1 MQVEDIGGSRYAVN
15 FAKRIVVKVGTSTI
29 TYENGKMNH
38 GNIDKLCRGIADI
51 WNSGREVILVTSGAI
66 GVGIGSLNL
75 PSKPDDIPQKQ
86 AIAAVGQCELMN
98 AYTRSF
104 AEYSYVCG
112 QILLTKDGI
121 ADKLQRHNIT
131 NTLEAMLEKHLIPV
145 INEND
150 TVSTSE
156 IWHNGTFGDNDTLSA
171 DVAILTNA
179 DLLIIL
185 SDIDGLYTS
194 NPRADENA
202 KRISYVEEITD
213 EMLGFSKGA
222 GSKLGTGGM
231 YTKITAM
238 QMVTGKGING
248 VIASGS
254 QPQVLEQILDQD
266 DIGTFFAAK

>member
-1 MQVEDIGGSRYAVN
+1 
-15 FAKRIVVKVGTSTI
+15 
-29 TYENGKMNH
+29 
-38 GNIDKLCRGIADI
+38 
-51 WNSGREVILVTSGAI
+51 
-66 GVGIGSLNL
+66 
-75 PSKPDDIPQKQ
+75 
-86 AIAAVGQCELMN
+86 MN

-194 NPRADENA
+194 NPREDENA

-266 DIGTFFAAK
+266 DIGTYFAAK

>member
-1 MQVEDIGGSRYAVN
+1 MESSSNGGSRFAVN
-15 FAKRIVVKVGTSTI
+15 FAKRIVVKVGTSSI

-38 GNIDKLCRGIADI
+38 GNIDKLCRGIADL

-66 GVGIGSLNL
+66 GVGIGSLNIEE
-75 PSKPDDIPQKQ
+75 KPTEIPQKQ

-131 NTLEAMLEKHLIPV
+131 NTIEAMLERHLIPV

-171 DVAILTNA
+171 DVARLINA

-185 SDIDGLYTS
+185 SDIDGLYTG
-194 NPRADENA
+194 NPKTDPDA

-213 EMLGFSKGA
+213 EMLGFSSGA

-231 YTKITAM
+231 FTKVTAM
-238 QMVTGKGING
+238 KMVTGNGING
-248 VIASGS
+248 VIASS
-254 QPQVLEQILDQD
+254 SEPQILERILDQD
-266 DIGTFFAAK
+266 DLGTFFAAK

>member
-1 MQVEDIGGSRYAVN
+1 MQVGDNGGSRYAVN

-38 GNIDKLCRGIADI
+38 GNIDRLCRGIADI
-51 WNSGREVILVTSGAI
+51 WNSGREIILVTSGAI

-75 PSKPDDIPQKQ
+75 PEKPTEIPQKQ

-131 NTLEAMLEKHLIPV
+131 NTIEAMLERHLIPV

-150 TVSTSE
+150 TVSTNE

-171 DVAILTNA
+171 DVATLMNA

-185 SDIDGLYTS
+185 SDIDGLYTG
-194 NPRADENA
+194 NPKEDPDAR
-202 KRISYVEEITD
+202 RISYVDKITD
-213 EMLGFSKGA
+213 EMMGFSKGA

-231 YTKITAM
+231 ATKITAM
-238 QMVTGKGING
+238 KMVTEHGING
-248 VIASGS
+248 VIAEGS
-254 QPQVLEQILDQD
+254 CPQVIEQILDQD
-266 DIGTFFAAK
+266 DVGTFFAAE

>member
-1 MQVEDIGGSRYAVN
+1 MQTADKGGSRYAVN
-15 FAKRIVVKVGTSTI
+15 FCKRIVVKVGTSTL

-38 GNIDKLCRGIADI
+38 GNIDKLCRGIADL

-75 PSKPDDIPQKQ
+75 PEKPDDIPEKQ

-104 AEYSYVCG
+104 AKYSYVCG

-131 NTLEAMLEKHLIPV
+131 NTIEAMLAKHLIPV

-150 TVSTSE
+150 TVSTNE

-171 DVAILTNA
+171 DVAILMNA

-185 SDIDGLYTS
+185 SDIDGLYTG
-194 NPRADENA
+194 NPREDADA
-202 KRISYVEEITD
+202 RRISYVDEITD
-213 EMLGFSKGA
+213 EMFGISKGA

-231 YTKITAM
+231 KTKITAM
-238 QMVTGKGING
+238 QMVTSKGING

-254 QPQVLEQILDQD
+254 AHGVIEQILDQD
-266 DIGTFFAAK
+266 DVGTFFAAK

>member
-1 MQVEDIGGSRYAVN
+1 MQVEDKGGSRYAVN

-75 PSKPDDIPQKQ
+75 PEKPDDIPQKQ

-131 NTLEAMLEKHLIPV
+131 NTIEAMLEKHLIPV

-185 SDIDGLYTS
+185 SDIDGLYTG
-194 NPRADENA
+194 NPREDETA
-202 KRISYVEEITD
+202 KRISYVEQITD

-238 QMVTGKGING
+238 QMVNGKGING

-254 QPQVLEQILDQD
+254 EPHVLEQILDQD
-266 DIGTFFAAK
+266 DIGTFFAAQ

>member
-1 MQVEDIGGSRYAVN
+1 MQVEDKGGSRSTIN

-29 TYENGKMNH
+29 TYDNGKMNH
-38 GNIDKLCRGIADI
+38 GNIDRLCRAIADI

-75 PSKPDDIPQKQ
+75 PEKPDDIPQKQ

-131 NTLEAMLEKHLIPV
+131 NTIEAMLEKHLIPV

-150 TVSTSE
+150 TVSTNE

-171 DVAILTNA
+171 DVAILMNA

-185 SDIDGLYTS
+185 SDIDGLYTG
-194 NPRADENA
+194 NPREDKDA
-202 KRISYVEEITD
+202 RRSSYVDEITD
-213 EMLGFSKGA
+213 EMLGFSSGA

-238 QMVTGKGING
+238 QMVTKKGING

-254 QPQVLEQILDQD
+254 DHRIFEQILDQD
-266 DIGTFFAAK
+266 DVGTFFAAK

>member
-1 MQVEDIGGSRYAVN
+1 MESSSSGGSRFAVN
-15 FAKRIVVKVGTSTI
+15 FAKRIVVKVGTSSI

-38 GNIDKLCRGIADI
+38 GNIDKLCRGIADL

-66 GVGIGSLNL
+66 GVGIGSLNIEE
-75 PSKPDDIPQKQ
+75 KPTEIPQKQ

-131 NTLEAMLEKHLIPV
+131 NTIEAMLERHLIPV

-171 DVAILTNA
+171 DVARLINA

-185 SDIDGLYTS
+185 SDIDGLYTG
-194 NPRADENA
+194 NPKTDPDA
-202 KRISYVEEITD
+202 KRISYVEEIND
-213 EMLGFSKGA
+213 EMLGFSSGA

-231 YTKITAM
+231 FTKVTAM
-238 QMVTGKGING
+238 KMVTGNGING
-248 VIASGS
+248 VIASS
-254 QPQVLEQILDQD
+254 SEPQILERILDQD
-266 DIGTFFAAK
+266 DLGTFFAAK

>member
-1 MQVEDIGGSRYAVN
+1 MQVDEKGGSRYAVN

-38 GNIDKLCRGIADI
+38 GNIDRLCRGIADI
-51 WNSGREVILVTSGAI
+51 WNSGREIILVTSGAI

-75 PSKPDDIPQKQ
+75 PEKPTDIPEKQ

-131 NTLEAMLEKHLIPV
+131 NTIEAMLARHLIPV

-150 TVSTSE
+150 TVSTNE

-171 DVAILTNA
+171 DVARLMNA

-185 SDIDGLYTS
+185 SDIDGLYTG
-194 NPRADENA
+194 NPKEDPDA
-202 KRISYVEEITD
+202 KRISYVEKITD

-231 YTKITAM
+231 ATKITAM
-238 QMVTGKGING
+238 KMVTENGING
-248 VIASGS
+248 VIAEGS
-254 QPQVLEQILDQD
+254 CPQVIEQILDQD
-266 DIGTFFAAK
+266 DVGTFFAAE